1 MGRPRS
7 SIRPR
12 FLNISTLTATFTAKF
27 GAGLA
32 QRGLAALR
40 ERMDPRRHNG
50 AIFLGLQGI
59 AVKSH
64 GGGDAV
70 SFAIAI
76 AIAHSAVTADLANRV
91 SSDLSR
97 LSMQL
102 I

>member
-1 MGRPRS
+1 MRNS
-7 SIRPR
+7 
-12 FLNISTLTATFTAKF
+12 LTATFTAKF
-27 GAGLA
+27 GAALA

-70 SFAIAI
+70 SFANAIAI
-76 AIAHSAVTADLANRV
+76 AI
-91 SSDLSR
+91 DLSGR
-97 LSMQL
+97 PSLGRDK
-102 I
+102 IIV